1 MARIIFVLT
10 QSLDSPSGI
19 GRYHPLAKNLA
30 RLNHEVQV
38 FALHPDYD
46 NLSNKEFTIDG
57 FSVSYVSRMHVKKSG
72 DLKSY
77 YSGGRLL
84 QITLDATWQLSKAV
98 IQNKG
103 DILIIGKPHPMN
115 SIAGLI
121 GRLIHGCQLF
131 LDCDDYEAGSGR
143 FNSSWQKSIIAWFE
157 KWVPKR
163 VNTVLTNT
171 FFMRENLINWGVN
184 PEKIY
189 YLSNGVE
196 ASRFPTPS
204 RDELEALQ
212 REYGFEDKK
221 IAGYIGSMS
230 LPSHPVNLFI
240 EAIRILGESNPDL
253 DFLIVGGGEDLPKL
267 KAQANKLNL
276 SNSIRFTG
284 RIPPDQI
291 SLYYSLLDVSVDP
304 VFDDD
309 AARGRSP
316 LKLFE
321 SWFCGVP
328 FVTSDVGDRR
338 ALIGDPP
345 AGVLVTPGDPNA
357 LVQGILKVIQNQ
369 EKAEKLRS
377 EGIER
382 VKSYT
387 WEHLANDFNQVIQSS
402 LEVSRNG

>member
-1 MARIIFVLT
+1 MARIIFILT

-30 RLNHEVQV
+30 RLNHEVQI

-46 NLSNKEFTIDG
+46 NLSKKEFTLDG
-57 FSVSYVSRMHVKKSG
+57 FSVSYVARMHVKKTG

-84 QITLDATWQLSKAV
+84 QITLDATWQLTKAV
-98 IQNKG
+98 VQNKG

-121 GRLIHGCQLF
+121 GRIIHGCQLF

-143 FNSSWQKSIIAWFE
+143 FNSRWQKSIIMLFE

-171 FFMRENLINWGVN
+171 YFMRENLIKWGVN
-184 PEKIY
+184 PEKVY

-196 ASRFPTPS
+196 VSRFQTPS
-204 RDELEALQ
+204 RDALEAL
-212 REYGFEDKK
+212 RKEYGFEGKK
-221 IAGYIGSMS
+221 IVGFIGSMS
-230 LPSHPVNLFI
+230 LPSHPVNLLL
-240 EAIRILGESNPDL
+240 EAIRLLSESNPDL
-253 DFLIVGGGEDLPKL
+253 GFLMVGGGEDLPEL
-267 KAQANKLNL
+267 KAQANKLDL

-291 SLYYSLLDVSVDP
+291 PLYYSLLDVSVDP
-304 VFDDD
+304 VYDDD

-328 FVTSDVGDRR
+328 FITSDVGDRR
-338 ALIGDPP
+338 ALIGGPP

-357 LVQGILKVIQNQ
+357 LAQGILNVIEDQ
-369 EKAEKLRS
+369 EKAERLRS
-377 EGIER
+377 EGKER

-387 WEHLANDFNQVIQSS
+387 WEQLAKGFNQVIHSS
-402 LEVSRNG
+402 LEDSRNG

>member
-1 MARIIFVLT
+1 VARIILVLT
-10 QSLDSPSGI
+10 QSLDSPSRI
-19 GRYHPLAKNLA
+19 GRYHPLAKHLA

-57 FSVSYVSRMHVKKSG
+57 FSVSYVSRMHVKKTG

-84 QITLDATWQLSKAV
+84 QITLEATWQLSKAV
-98 IQNKG
+98 VQNRG

-121 GRLIHGCQLF
+121 GRLVHGCQLF

-143 FNSSWQKSIIAWFE
+143 FNSRWQKSIIAWFE

-171 FFMRENLINWGVN
+171 HFMREKLIEWGVN
-184 PEKIY
+184 PEKVY

-196 ASRFPTPS
+196 VSRFPTPS
-204 RDELEALQ
+204 RDELEALR
-212 REYGFEDKK
+212 REYGFEGKK

-230 LPSHPVNLFI
+230 LPSHPVHLFLEGI
-240 EAIRILGESNPDL
+240 QLLHESDPDL
-253 DFLIVGGGEDLPKL
+253 GFLFVGGGEDLPQL
-267 KAQANKLNL
+267 IAQANKLNL

-291 SLYYSLLDVSVDP
+291 SLYYSMLDVSVDP
-304 VFDDD
+304 VYDDD

-328 FVTSDVGDRR
+328 IVTSDVGDRR
-338 ALIGDPP
+338 ELIGEQPG
-345 AGVLVTPGDPNA
+345 GVLVTPGDPNA
-357 LVQGILKVIQNQ
+357 LAQGILKVIQDQ
-369 EKAEKLRS
+369 EEAERLRIK
-377 EGIER
+377 GKER
-382 VKSYT
+382 VKPYT
-387 WEHLANDFNQVIQSS
+387 WEQLANKFNQEILSS
-402 LEVSRNG
+402 LEDSRNG